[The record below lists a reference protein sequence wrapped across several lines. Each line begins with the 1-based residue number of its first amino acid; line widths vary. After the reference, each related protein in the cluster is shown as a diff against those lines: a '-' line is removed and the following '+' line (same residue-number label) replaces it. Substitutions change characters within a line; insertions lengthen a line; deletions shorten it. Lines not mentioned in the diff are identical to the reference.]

1 MAEAPK
7 TLGAARERYLERAT
21 LRSKHTVAAY
31 RQSIASFFEFLD
43 DTAGRGGLPIQEKG
57 PPAADMEISA
67 LASADAPILLA
78 FAEWLLAAPD
88 GPDDPR
94 PYAPSTVRLRL
105 AGVGRWLQWLDDY
118 GWLPPR
124 FPLAKAQ
131 RMVRD
136 ESRPPTDAEWPATAT
151 TWHRRVTHLLRAA
164 EATAL
169 TCESRSG
176 RSALPALGADAAAE
190 SCHCVGA
197 GRERGSGQSGAV
209 AESVRPR
216 AARPPAAVSI
226 SGAPAG
232 SRKRTARVSAAAPSG
247 TAGDRRLCAG
257 SRCGVAGDGEKRRSL
272 SAMIR
277 GPTASACHA
286 PRCGG
291 W

>member
-1 MAEAPK
+1 M
-7 TLGAARERYLERAT
+7 
-21 LRSKHTVAAY
+21 AAY

-67 LASADAPILLA
+67 LASADAPMLLA

-136 ESRPPTDAEWPATAT
+136 E
-151 TWHRRVTHLLRAA
+151 LRAH
-164 EATAL
+164 ERTRSGPPQPPRGIGELL
-169 TCESRSG
+169 TYYERLKPPRYFVSRSG

-197 GRERGSGQSGAV
+197 GRERGSGQ
-209 AESVRPR
+209 
-216 AARPPAAVSI
+216 
-226 SGAPAG
+226 
-232 SRKRTARVSAAAPSG
+232 
-247 TAGDRRLCAG
+247 
-257 SRCGVAGDGEKRRSL
+257 
-272 SAMIR
+272 
-277 GPTASACHA
+277 
-286 PRCGG
+286 
-291 W
+291 